1 MYVKDDHVVTY
12 GDLGYEMFFLESGI
26 VHVVSADQKTRY
38 STLEDGAFFGETA
51 MFFNTIRTATI
62 LVASPF
68 CVCLTLRKG
77 DFDAILRNSEF
88 EEEQVLE
95 SFKALQMMNQ
105 KRNAA
110 VTANLTRAADPS
122 SKLYKLIKLSEKGP
136 ATMSYLQQLRQ
147 QLHPD
152 STFRAVWDCLGFLL
166 LVYYIFSIPLYAAFM
181 FGPKLDMYLRFMA
194 FDFLIDAYWFVDILL
209 KAYVFSFKLNM
220 FHDRIV
226 TDGEAI
232 LANYKKNGYF
242 WYDIVA
248 SIPLEMVVITPGIRR
263 ITILICRLIHMVRV
277 PQVFNYADLVE
288 HHLQKRCGIQL
299 QRALVL
305 LIKAFMFM
313 VIMNH
318 WLACGFFSI
327 HRYAERGQ
335 ATTFM
340 TMDRRATFNTET
352 GRHDVCNTRISYCY
366 ARSVYFVMSTMSGV
380 GYGDVQPFRN
390 REFLM
395 QWTVAIFGAYCC
407 ATVMG
412 FLQTYFED
420 RDANGEASF
429 KKKIA
434 DLMKYITFRQLEPSL
449 KDAIQSHYTYIWR
462 KMKSVTTNRNE
473 IVDSLSASL
482 SMELSLHLQSSILQ
496 KVPLLAET
504 AHPIKRRIALALK
517 PQVSWL
523 PVVLSYCTDVSRLT
537 YRLRWRNRIYTK
549 PAMSV
554 TS

>member
-1 MYVKDDHVVTY
+1 
-12 GDLGYEMFFLESGI
+12 
-26 VHVVSADQKTRY
+26 
-38 STLEDGAFFGETA
+38 
-51 MFFNTIRTATI
+51 
-62 LVASPF
+62 
-68 CVCLTLRKG
+68 
-77 DFDAILRNSEF
+77 
-88 EEEQVLE
+88 
-95 SFKALQMMNQ
+95 MNQ

-110 VTANLTRAADPS
+110 VTANLARAADPS

-136 ATMSYLQQLRQ
+136 TTTSYLQQLRQ

-166 LVYYIFSIPLYAAFM
+166 LVYYIFSIPFYAAFL
-181 FGPKLDMYLRFMA
+181 FGPKLDIYLRFMA
-194 FDFLIDAYWFVDILL
+194 FDFIIDAYWFVDILL

-232 LANYKKNGYF
+232 LANYKKNGCF

-299 QRALVL
+299 QRAMVL
-305 LIKAFMFM
+305 LIKSFLFL

-318 WLACGFFSI
+318 WLGCGYFAI

-335 ATTFM
+335 SVTFM
-340 TMDRRATFNTET
+340 IKDGRATWDPET
-352 GRHDVCNTRISYCY
+352 GRHDVCNTRLSYCY
-366 ARSVYFVMSTMSGV
+366 ARAIYFVMSTMSGV
-380 GYGDVQPFRN
+380 GYGDIMPYKN
-390 REFLM
+390 REFVF
-395 QWTVAIFGAYCC
+395 QWVVDISGAYCC
-407 ATVMG
+407 AIVMG

-429 KKKIA
+429 KKKLA
-434 DLMKYITFRQLEPSL
+434 DLTKYITFRQLEPSL
-449 KDAIQSHYTYIWR
+449 KDAILSHYTYIWR
-462 KMKSVTTNRNE
+462 KVKSISTNRSE
-473 IVDSLSASL
+473 IVGSLSASL
-482 SMELSLHLQSSILQ
+482 SMELSLHLHSGILA

-504 AHPIKRRIALALK
+504 NHPIKRRIALALR
-517 PQVSWL
+517 PQVSCSRYDFCEL
-523 PVVLSYCTDVSRLT
+523 RFACVPTLHIRASTDASYYDPLDVSHAL
-537 YRLRWRNRIYTK
+537 L
-549 PAMSV
+549 
-554 TS
+554 